1 MSAWFGSDFNRK
13 NTWFS
18 QMDLFTDYLRR
29 SNFFLQQGTYVA
41 DVAYFI
47 GEDTPKMT
55 GSIDP
60 QLPKGYSFD
69 FINAEKGT
77 FNEGCCKGWSFNPA

>member
-1 MSAWFGSDFNRK
+1 M
-13 NTWFS
+13 
-18 QMDLFTDYLRR
+18 
-29 SNFFLQQGTYVA
+29 QQGTYVA

-69 FINAEKGT
+69 FINSEVLLTRATVKDDCLTLPME
-77 FNEGCCKGWSFNPA
+77 